1 MEVFNQANAT
11 EDDPTLFTPPDDGPS
26 DLRYHDYGAS
36 TGGVASLLPSLA
48 EFDGAGF
55 TGMEDS
61 TKILGVQVKTDR

>member
-1 MEVFNQANAT
+1 MEFVSQANAT
-11 EDDPTLFTPPDDGPS
+11 EDDLTVFTPPDDGPG

-36 TGGVASLLPSLA
+36 TGGVASLLPPLG

-61 TKILGVQVKTDR
+61 TKILGVQ